1 MKKTQV
7 VLTSLEKIQ
16 DPVVKVSTLHTGVP
30 PPSPARLLQGDRP
43 EQHPRPHRD
52 RRRSCQQRGV
62 LVNTLRAAAAVPCQ
76 ALTVGDSKAG
86 IPVTRSSEAETL
98 AIGNSRGK
106 SSVVIVVKE
115 TSGGINPVQSRS
127 WTSASLAPTAS
138 HCLLSAPGAE
148 RFSSDDNVFRLK
160 ITAVIFG
167 ACDGISQA
175 PSFPGDCDELRS
187 VAELSTR
194 WAISPPSLPIGQVFT
209 GIVSF
214 FQNIIHGRNNPTL
227 ACEGVSC

>member
-43 EQHPRPHRD
+43 KQHPRPHRN

-115 TSGGINPVQSRS
+115 TSGGINPVQSGS

-138 HCLLSAPGAE
+138 HCLLSASGAK
-148 RFSSDDNVFRLK
+148 RF
-160 ITAVIFG
+160 G
-167 ACDGISQA
+167 
-175 PSFPGDCDELRS
+175 
-187 VAELSTR
+187 
-194 WAISPPSLPIGQVFT
+194 
-209 GIVSF
+209 
-214 FQNIIHGRNNPTL
+214 
-227 ACEGVSC
+227 